1 MTEKR
6 TVTAGRSG
14 DHGVIGETKG
24 LEIIRLDNIGC
35 PGRNRNHAEKER
47 RVLGGVHGVHKLYEL
62 VTHLARGFVL

>member
-24 LEIIRLDNIGC
+24 A

-47 RVLGGVHGVHKLYEL
+47 RVLGGVHGVQKLYEL
-62 VTHLARGFVL
+62 VTHLATGFVL